1 MIGAKCE
8 VVATEERKADGQTMQ
23 SLDQVKASA
32 LDRAVRFAPSFELA
46 MARNDLGLML
56 ATAGPRPPA
65 VLSGIAARVDQLI
78 AAGHGADD
86 VAILAID
93 ALKR

>member
-1 MIGAKCE
+1 
-8 VVATEERKADGQTMQ
+8 MQ
-23 SLDQVKASA
+23 SLDQVKAFA

-56 ATAGPRPPA
+56 ASADTRPPA